1 MSRSPREKSF
11 ASRVL
16 ALDRAQLAWMQ
27 GGSSGAPTVASWS
40 YRHGSATPLQQ
51 AFGDAKPGFVEVIAG
66 NDVAI
71 HWVQEPPASTASFA
85 ELRLV
90 AGARCAHLYG
100 GTPADWRIAGDW
112 HPSRPFVCCALPQ
125 DAVLPIEQ
133 HLAGFK
139 LVPRWHSA
147 WSVLSQGM
155 PQAFPSDGWS
165 AIRSPARVVLW
176 HCSGAQVDGMAI
188 WPVDAQD
195 DTASAARRARQQ
207 MQVEMS
213 RSGHA
218 HDEGL
223 HWLDLVADDPLPA
236 LGEPGVSALIRNAR
250 IAKVPGAAPSEAT
263 AALALRKL
271 VGGSSA

>member
-1 MSRSPREKSF
+1 VSRWLRRESS
-11 ASRVL
+11 APRVL
-16 ALDRAQLAWMQ
+16 ALDWAQLAWMQ
-27 GGSSGAPTVASWS
+27 DDSSGAPTVASWS

-51 AFGDAKPGFVEVIAG
+51 AFGDAKPDFVDVIAG

-85 ELRLV
+85 ELRLI

-100 GTPADWRIAGDW
+100 GTPADWRIAGGW
-112 HPSRPFVCCALPQ
+112 HPSRPFVCCALPH
-125 DAVLPIEQ
+125 DVVLSVEQ
-133 HLAGFK
+133 HLAELK

-155 PQAFPSDGWS
+155 PKAFPSDGWS
-165 AIRSPARVVLW
+165 AVRSPARVVLW
-176 HCSGAQVDGMAI
+176 HCSGEQVDGMAT
-188 WPVDAQD
+188 WPVDARD
-195 DTASAARRARQQ
+195 DTASAARSARRQ

-218 HDEGL
+218 VDEGL
-223 HWLDLVADDPLPA
+223 HWLDMVADDPLPA
-236 LGEPGVSALIRNAR
+236 LSEPGVSALIQDPR
-250 IAKVPGAAPSEAT
+250 IAKVSGAAPSEAT

-271 VGGSSA
+271 AGGRGA